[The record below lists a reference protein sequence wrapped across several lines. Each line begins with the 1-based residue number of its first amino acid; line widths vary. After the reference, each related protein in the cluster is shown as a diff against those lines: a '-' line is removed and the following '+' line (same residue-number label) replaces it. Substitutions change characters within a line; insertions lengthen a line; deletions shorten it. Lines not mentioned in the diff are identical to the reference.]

1 MDMIEK
7 DGLVHGHPSENWK
20 DGIEE
25 GFCFKSIAMVG
36 DDGEKNH
43 QEDNA

>member
-7 DGLVHGHPSENWK
+7 DRLIHGHPAKNWK

-25 GFCFKSIAMVG
+25 RFCLKSITMVG
-36 DDGEKNH
+36 NYGESDDDKNK
-43 QEDNA
+43 N

>member
-7 DGLVHGHPSENWK
+7 DRLIHGHPSENWK
-20 DGIEE
+20 DGIEK

-36 DDGEKNH
+36 NYGESDDDKNK
-43 QEDNA
+43 N

>member
-20 DGIEE
+20 DGIKE
-25 GFCFKSIAMVG
+25 GFGLETIAMIG
-36 DDGEKNH
+36 NNGEKNNKK
-43 QEDNA
+43 DKG